1 MPVSS
6 AHASPPPGELLGHP
20 RGLYLL
26 FGAEMWERMSFYGM
40 RGLLVLYLTDVTRG
54 GFGWSQ
60 GDALSLYGWYTGL
73 VYVTPLLGGWLA
85 DNVLGQRRAVVIGGL
100 LMMIGHFLMAVPDLP
115 EAYWLG
121 LPRAVPLYGALAF
134 IMAGNGLFKPNISV
148 MVGQLYPPGD
158 ARRDSG
164 FTVFYMG
171 INLGALLGA
180 LVCGTLGERVGWAF
194 GFGSAGVG
202 MALGLALF
210 LWKAR
215 DLLGGIG
222 LLATAAD
229 RAQIAASRAAA
240 ERAGGLS
247 PVEIQRIAVILI
259 LSFFV
264 IFFWAAFEQ
273 AGGLMTLYTDAKV
286 DRVVGSFEIP
296 TTWFNMVNS
305 GLIVLLGPLFSA
317 LWTGL
322 ALRGRDPSI
331 PLKMALGLFL
341 MSLGFVFMLG
351 ASQQAEA
358 AGKSALLWV
367 VAAYAFHTMGELC
380 LSPVGLSMVTKLAP
394 ARLVSLLMGIWFLST
409 AIANKLAGVIGSQAE
424 QYGEFAV
431 FLGIVIAT
439 GAAGLVLAALSP
451 LLVRMMHGADRKG
464 TEPAAGVAA
473 APGGSG

>member
-1 MPVSS
+1 MPV
-6 AHASPPPGELLGHP
+6 ASKTGELLGHP
-20 RGLYLL
+20 RGLFLL
-26 FGAEMWERMSFYGM
+26 FTTEMWERMSFYGM
-40 RGLLVLYLTDVTRG
+40 RALLVLYLTDATRG
-54 GFGWSQ
+54 GFGWSK
-60 GDALSLYGWYTGL
+60 GEALSLYGWYTGL

-85 DNVLGQRRAVVIGGL
+85 DRVLGQRRAVVIGGV

-115 EAYWLG
+115 PSFLFG
-121 LPRAVPLYGALAF
+121 VQRAVPLYLALGF

-148 MVGQLYPPGD
+148 LVGQLYPAGD

-164 FTVFYMG
+164 FTLFYMG

-180 LVCGTLGERVGWAF
+180 LICGTLGERVGWAY
-194 GFGSAGVG
+194 GFGAAGVG

-210 LWKAR
+210 LWQAAP
-215 DLLGGIG
+215 LLGGIG
-222 LLATAAD
+222 LRATAAD
-229 RAQIAASRAAA
+229 RAELAAARAAGT
-240 ERAGGLS
+240 ERGLTS
-247 PVEIQRIAVILI
+247 IELQRIGVILI

-273 AGGLMTLYTDAKV
+273 AGGLMTLYTDEKV
-286 DRVVGSFEIP
+286 ERHVGTFLVP

-305 GLIVLLGPLFSA
+305 GLIILMGPLFSA

-322 ALRGRDPSI
+322 ARRRLDPPV
-331 PLKMALGLFL
+331 PLKMALGLVL

-351 ASQQAEA
+351 ASREA
-358 AGKSALLWV
+358 GESGKAALTWI

-409 AIANKLAGVIGSQAE
+409 AIANKLAGVVGSQAE
-424 QYGEFAV
+424 SAGEFAV
-431 FLGIVIAT
+431 FLGIVLAT

-451 LLVRMMHGADRKG
+451 VLVRMMHGADQKR
-464 TEPAAGVAA
+464 AG
-473 APGGSG
+473 APGPEAAVVPGGPA